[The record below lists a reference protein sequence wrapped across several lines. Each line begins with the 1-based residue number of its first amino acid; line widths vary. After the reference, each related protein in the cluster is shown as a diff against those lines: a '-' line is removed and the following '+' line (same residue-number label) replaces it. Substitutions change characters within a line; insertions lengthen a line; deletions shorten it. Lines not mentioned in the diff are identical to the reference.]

1 MAKKKTSGRKRAR
14 KRSTTKR
21 EVIDTGRNR
30 SFGKRT
36 STGRFREMD
45 DAGRSLSGDRRKRA
59 KKKVK
64 SGHGDQGDRSRS
76 RKKR

>member
-1 MAKKKTSGRKRAR
+1 MAKKRSARKGSR

-36 STGRFREMD
+36 TTGRFKEMD
-45 DAGRSLSGDRRKRA
+45 DAGRSLSVDRRRTA

-64 SGHGDQGDRSRS
+64 SGHGDQGDRARS
-76 RKKR
+76 SKKR